1 MSRAMVWTIGI
12 IIVVVVGGLI
22 AFQATAPQD
31 DSLLPVTIS
40 PTVDEEENGLGVLPV
55 GTLGATDTTETE
67 YTSPTVSPTAA
78 TTTNAVV
85 NMSDTS
91 FSPSTLTVA
100 VGTTV
105 TFTNNGQGNHWPA
118 SDPHPTHT
126 GLAGFDA
133 KQGLATG
140 ESYSFTFTKAGTFGY
155 HDHLNP
161 SLRGTITVQ

>member
-1 MSRAMVWTIGI
+1 MMWTIG
-12 IIVVVVGGLI
+12 IIVVVVGGGLI
-22 AFQATAPQD
+22 AFQAAAPQD

-40 PTVDEEENGLGVLPV
+40 PLADNEEENGLGVLPV
-55 GTLGATDTTETE
+55 ISPGATDTTVTE
-67 YTSPTVSPTAA
+67 NTSPSVSPTAA
-78 TTTNAVV
+78 TTTSAAV
-85 NMSDTS
+85 NMSDTA
-91 FSPSTLTVA
+91 FSPATLTVA

-118 SDPHPTHT
+118 SVPHPVHT

-133 KQGLATG
+133 KAPLATG